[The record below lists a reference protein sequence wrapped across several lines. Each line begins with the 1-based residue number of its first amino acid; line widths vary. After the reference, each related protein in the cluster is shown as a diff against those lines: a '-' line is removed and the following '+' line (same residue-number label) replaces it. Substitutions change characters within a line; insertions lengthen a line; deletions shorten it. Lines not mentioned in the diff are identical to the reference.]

1 MLNLIRKELKLAI
14 HPFFYLLPIL
24 TGALFLIPQ
33 WPYLIALMYFFWVS
47 VPNIY
52 SSYNTQSDI
61 LFSSLLPINREDIVR
76 SKYMSMMVVELMHIF
91 FATLFLLI
99 RNRIFGDSNFLLD
112 PNMAFIGICFI
123 MYTLF
128 NICFQPLY
136 FRTGYKF
143 GLPLIFS
150 IIVIFIFATGIE
162 VVNLISPTINHLLES
177 PTERFGQLIVLLIG
191 VSLFF
196 LSPLLSIKQSTKNFN
211 RVEI

>member
-1 MLNLIRKELKLAI
+1 MLNLVRKELKLSI
-14 HPFFYLLPIL
+14 HPFFYLLPLL
-24 TGALFLIPQ
+24 TGSLILIPQ
-33 WPYLIALMYFFWVS
+33 WPYMIALMYFFWIS

-76 SKYMSMMVVELMHIF
+76 SKYMSMMVLELMHIF
-91 FATLFLLI
+91 YATIFLLI
-99 RNRIFGDSNFLLD
+99 RNSIFGGINFLLD
-112 PNMAFIGICFI
+112 PNMAFIGISFI

-143 GLPLIFS
+143 GLPLIIS
-150 IIVIFIFATGIE
+150 IIGVLIFASGIE
-162 VVNLISPTINHLLES
+162 TVNLIYPKINHLLES
-177 PTERFGQLIVLLIG
+177 PTERFAQFMVLLIG
-191 VSLFF
+191 GGLFF
-196 LSPLLSIKQSTKNFN
+196 LSPILSIKQSTRNFN